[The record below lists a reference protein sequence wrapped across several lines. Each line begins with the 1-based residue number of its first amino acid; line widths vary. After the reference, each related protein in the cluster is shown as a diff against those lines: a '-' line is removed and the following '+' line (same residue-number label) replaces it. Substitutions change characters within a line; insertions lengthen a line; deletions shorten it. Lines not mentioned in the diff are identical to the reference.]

1 MYVLYSLK
9 MVSNT
14 ESFCLY
20 STPTTFFAF
29 DIFKKIY
36 RKDKWGRRKNISD
49 REMGKTK
56 NEEWGAGGWRWQI
69 QMITILIHI
78 LN

>member
-20 STPTTFFAF
+20 STLTTFFAF
-29 DIFKKIY
+29 DIFKKITEKINGEDVKIY
-36 RKDKWGRRKNISD
+36 QIERWGRRRTRNGVLEAGD
-49 REMGKTK
+49 GKYK
-56 NEEWGAGGWRWQI
+56 
-69 QMITILIHI
+69 
-78 LN
+78 